1 LPADHDELVDLVCR
15 MQKSRFDD
23 QRCDLKHPNE
33 TDSIGS
39 GGRGQRMF
47 LQTEKKKTI
56 LLIYQ
61 FD

>member
-1 LPADHDELVDLVCR
+1 

>member
-15 MQKSRFDD
+15 VQTSRFDH

-47 LQTEKKKTI
+47 LQPEKKKTI